1 MVTSEVIELLSSDE
15 EEGSSR
21 TPPTTSTSTTTSAD
35 VSSSSIIQ
43 RPEEIIAQQS
53 NTSGNI
59 SAKRARE
66 DETTTRDG
74 ETVNSLL
81 QQLLKVDADQLAM
94 LERHDSD
101 LIAQLESFSDNLRA
115 YIVRVKN
122 ARLDEKKASQ
132 KALYL
137 ACQAQHKKE
146 RSEMVASKLCFDCK
160 KPSDTLEPCTGFDG
174 FETDGVGG
182 EGILACEECR
192 DNKVICPEC
201 KYFLCEQ
208 KSCCDASYKCKGCE
222 EIICLA
228 CAENDN
234 IARKHCECDEF
245 YCAECADD
253 NILEEQCCSCA
264 TKNTTC
270 NACDNGFKECD
281 GDCQQPLC
289 NECVH
294 RLACGN
300 EAHLCGGCEY
310 DCEDCDMCSGYSH
323 PSRWM

>member
-21 TPPTTSTSTTTSAD
+21 TPPTTSTTTSAD

-115 YIVRVKN
+115 SIVRVKN
-122 ARLDEKKASQ
+122 ARLDEE
-132 KALYL
+132 KALQQARDL
-137 ACQAQHKKE
+137 ACKVQHEKE

-182 EGILACEECR
+182 EGILACEGCR

-201 KYFLCEQ
+201 NHFLCEQ
-208 KSCCDASYKCKGCE
+208 KSCCDASYRCTGCE
-222 EIICLA
+222 EIICLG
-228 CAENDN
+228 CAEKNN
-234 IARKHCECDEF
+234 YAGKHCSCEEF

-264 TKNTTC
+264 TKHTTC
-270 NACDNGFKECD
+270 GSNNCSCRSGFFKKCE
-281 GDCQQPLC
+281 GDCEQPLC
-289 NECVH
+289 DECVQK
-294 RLACGN
+294 LACGN
-300 EAHLCGGCEY
+300 EVHFCGDCEY
-310 DCEDCDMCSGYSH
+310 DCVDCDWCAGYY
-323 PSRWM
+323 